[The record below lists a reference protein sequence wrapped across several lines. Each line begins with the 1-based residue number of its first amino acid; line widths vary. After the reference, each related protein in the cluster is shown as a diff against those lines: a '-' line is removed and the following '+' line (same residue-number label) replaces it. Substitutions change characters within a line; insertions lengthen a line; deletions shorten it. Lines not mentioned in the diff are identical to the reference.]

1 MPWRFKVLK
10 ISLTAGPAMGRTHT
24 QSSTWFWAAFL
35 VSSQTPGISPVRF
48 QRQLGLSRPETA
60 FQILDKLRA
69 GMVRPVPD
77 RIGGK
82 PSTRV
87 EVDETWVRGS

>member
-1 MPWRFKVLK
+1 M
-10 ISLTAGPAMGRTHT
+10 
-24 QSSTWFWAAFL
+24 
-35 VSSQTPGISPVRF
+35 SPVRF